1 VTPALDTY
9 RRRMKAFE
17 NLPRLLSANT
27 VMSMT
32 DADLDRLASA
42 SADEYSKVLTNII
55 RRINDERRADAS

>member
-1 VTPALDTY
+1 MTPALDTY